1 MRSTMTKKKKL
12 LLVAAIVALLVA
24 LSFLATL
31 RLRGHRSVTSPAL
44 NEEYTRIQGTWEFL
58 SMEVEGGPKPEA
70 EYKKY
75 TVVFKGNVWTVL
87 EGTNVKAE
95 TQFDL
100 DPTSNPKT
108 IDLYPSDGRVLQG
121 IYTLDGD
128 RFTMCDRGSEKG
140 NRPSRFATEPDSG
153 LVLVTL
159 RRVKP

>member
-1 MRSTMTKKKKL
+1 MKTKRKWL
-12 LLVAAIVALLVA
+12 LGLVILTLLVAV
-24 LSFLATL
+24 SFLVRVGFRGQRSATP
-31 RLRGHRSVTSPAL
+31 SDL
-44 NEEYTRIQGTWEFL
+44 NEEYAKFQGTWELL
-58 SMEVEGGPKPEA
+58 SMEADGAPKPES

-75 TVVFKGNVWTVL
+75 TMMFTNNVWTVL

-95 TQFDL
+95 TPFDL

-128 RFTMCDRGSEKG
+128 RFTMCDRGTEKG
-140 NRPSRFATEPDSG
+140 DRPTTFATEPESG

-159 RRVKP
+159 RRLKR